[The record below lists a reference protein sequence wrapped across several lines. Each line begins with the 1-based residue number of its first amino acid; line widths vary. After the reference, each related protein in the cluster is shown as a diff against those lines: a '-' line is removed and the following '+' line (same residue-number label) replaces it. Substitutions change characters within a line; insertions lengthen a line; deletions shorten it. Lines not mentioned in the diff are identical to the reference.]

1 MSIGKNDNSSQQ
13 NNLNQSQKG
22 NAKDQLNQSQNVNSS
37 QGNNNQAAPQISM
50 KELKKK
56 NKQKNVALIHSMP
69 KNLEEEQQKF
79 FESDCK
85 LNPIFDYEN
94 PALATKY
101 LSQFKEPNDEYMQI
115 AKNILDGFLQVYGS
129 ETNYLSTEGNII
141 TQEETEK
148 YFMDYLEALGVA
160 D

>member
-1 MSIGKNDNSSQQ
+1 
-13 NNLNQSQKG
+13 
-22 NAKDQLNQSQNVNSS
+22 
-37 QGNNNQAAPQISM
+37 M

-85 LNPIFDYEN
+85 INPIFDYEN

-129 ETNYLSTEGNII
+129 ESNYLTTEGNII
-141 TQEETEK
+141 T
-148 YFMDYLEALGVA
+148 
-160 D
+160 